1 MEVTF
6 LVLLEIS
13 VDALL
18 LPHLLILCIASQW
31 WTKVI
36 MADGLITLGLDTS
49 LSFPTI
55 YKSDQSE
62 VGILLSLVHYSTSSL
77 CLLVMPRILV
87 LPGITRLPLGL
98 TSLMKVSSKI
108 CLRTDSVS
116 ILPMTLLILISL
128 YSLTQFH
135 FLMFLFHSFIF

>member
-1 MEVTF
+1 M
-6 LVLLEIS
+6 
-13 VDALL
+13 DALL
-18 LPHLLILCIASQW
+18 LLHLLILCIASQW

-77 CLLVMPRILV
+77 CLLVMPCILV
-87 LPGITRLPLGL
+87 LPGITCLPLGL

>member
-1 MEVTF
+1 M
-6 LVLLEIS
+6 
-13 VDALL
+13 DALL

>member
-1 MEVTF
+1 M
-6 LVLLEIS
+6 
-13 VDALL
+13 DALL
-18 LPHLLILCIASQW
+18 LSHLLILCIASQW

-36 MADGLITLGLDTS
+36 MADRLITLGLDTS

-62 VGILLSLVHYSTSSL
+62 VGILLSLVHYSSSSL

>member
-1 MEVTF
+1 
-6 LVLLEIS
+6 
-13 VDALL
+13 
-18 LPHLLILCIASQW
+18 
-31 WTKVI
+31 

>member
-1 MEVTF
+1 M
-6 LVLLEIS
+6 
-13 VDALL
+13 DALL
-18 LPHLLILCIASQW
+18 LLHLLILCIASQW